1 MEFVSAP
8 PPGQGEQ
15 GHMMSFDAV
24 RSILLLLLLLLLLS
38 RSRTTI
44 PPLPQ
49 PFAAPEA

>member
-24 RSILLLLLLLLLLS
+24 RSLLHL
-38 RSRTTI
+38 RTTI
-44 PPLPQ
+44 PTLPQ
-49 PFAAPEA
+49 PFPAPEA